1 MTKRRYRRRSSKVRW
16 DRILI
21 AALVLAL
28 AIFLL
33 IWGVVALFSGG
44 EEEPDSSSSE
54 PVSSSEPAPVEP
66 AVDLSQWNL
75 ILVNKNNPLPDG
87 YTVTTGQLVNSLLV
101 DARILEDLN
110 TMMADAEAQG
120 VRLIVCS
127 AYRDIQYQT
136 TLYQN
141 KVNELVADGYSQEA
155 AEAEAATIVSYPGT
169 SEHNSGLAVD
179 LVTPE
184 YQVLNEGYAETD
196 AAKWLAAH
204 APEYGFILRYP
215 KGFEGITGII
225 FEPWHYRYVGKEYA
239 REITDSGMCFE
250 QWVEYMASG
259 GDAQNAA
266 DTQAAS
272 DAQSTSAAE

>member
-1 MTKRRYRRRSSKVRW
+1 MAKRRNRRRSKVRW

-28 AIFLL
+28 ALFLF
-33 IWGVVALFSGG
+33 IWGISALFSGG
-44 EEEPDSSSSE
+44 EEDEPESSSSE
-54 PVSSSEPAPVEP
+54 PVSSSQPAPAEP

-75 ILVNKNNPLPDG
+75 VLVNKTNPLPADF
-87 YTVTTGQLVNSLLV
+87 TVTTGQLVNSLLV

-120 VRLIVCS
+120 VELIVCS
-127 AYRDIQYQT
+127 AYRDIAYQT

-141 KVNELVADGYSQEA
+141 KVQELVADGLTQQEA
-155 AEAEAATIVSYPGT
+155 EAKAATIVSYPGT

-184 YQVLNEGYAETD
+184 YQMLNEGYADTD

-225 FEPWHYRYVGKEYA
+225 FEPWHYRYVGREYA
-239 REITDSGMCFE
+239 REITDSGLCFE
-250 QWVEYMASG
+250 QWVEAMAQG
-259 GDAQNAA
+259 GAAAA
-266 DTQAAS
+266 DSIA
-272 DAQSTSAAE
+272 DSTSPAADSAAD

>member
-1 MTKRRYRRRSSKVRW
+1 MMAKKRRRRRKVRW
-16 DRILI
+16 GRILL

-28 AIFLL
+28 AFFLL
-33 IWGVVALFSGG
+33 VKGIGALFSGG
-44 EEEPDSSSSE
+44 KEEPESVSSE
-54 PVSSSEPAPVEP
+54 PVSSSEPAPPEP
-66 AVDLSQWNL
+66 AVDLTQWNL
-75 ILVNKNNPLPDG
+75 VLVNKTNPLPSG
-87 YTVTTGQLVNSLLV
+87 FTVTTGQLVNSLLV

-110 TMMADAEAQG
+110 TMMADAKAQG
-120 VRLIVCS
+120 VELIVCS
-127 AYRDIQYQT
+127 AYRDIAYQT

-141 KVNELVADGYSQEA
+141 KVQELVKDGLTQQEA
-155 AEAEAATIVSYPGT
+155 EAKAATIVSYPGT

-184 YQVLNEGYAETD
+184 YQVLDEGYAETD

-225 FEPWHYRYVGKEYA
+225 FEPWHYRYVGREYA

-250 QWVEYMASG
+250 QWIEAMEQGGISAPTGASSN
-259 GDAQNAA
+259 AQ
-266 DTQAAS
+266 S
-272 DAQSTSAAE
+272 DAG